1 VILLNNWF
9 PGSAW
14 ELRNIAKPQAVLI
27 FYSSFILFS
36 MDTQDVIDIGRE
48 AIWNMLL
55 IGGPVLAAGM
65 VVGLLIGLLQALTQI
80 QEQTVAFVPKLVA
93 MILVLSLT
101 LPWLIAR
108 MVQYS
113 NDLIAGIPGRF

>member
-1 VILLNNWF
+1 MD
-9 PGSAW
+9 
-14 ELRNIAKPQAVLI
+14 PQE
-27 FYSSFILFS
+27 
-36 MDTQDVIDIGRE
+36 VIDIGRE
-48 AIWNMLL
+48 AIWNMFL

-80 QEQTVAFVPKLVA
+80 QEQTVAFLPKLVA

-113 NDLIAGIPGRF
+113 SELISGIPGRF